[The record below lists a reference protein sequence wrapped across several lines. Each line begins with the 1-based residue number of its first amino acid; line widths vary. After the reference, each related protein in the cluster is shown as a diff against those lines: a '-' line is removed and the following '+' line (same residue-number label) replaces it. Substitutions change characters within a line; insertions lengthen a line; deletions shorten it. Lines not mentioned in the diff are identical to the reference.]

1 MTKRRRKRM
10 SSPSIALKFAI
21 KIDLSVSY
29 STLMIEFW
37 TTIVLSVIRFS
48 IAHHTWPQCRMPYE
62 RDSRHIYWSTII
74 VYLSYITS
82 NLFILEC
89 GWSVFHINQQFSCH
103 FFPSPLSLS
112 LSLLCRPTVDT
123 ERVLFILF
131 FCLFLP
137 NNVIVTRLFCLRT
150 VFVSESAFSTFRY
163 IHSVLWYHRRYK
175 ILVFCGRFFR
185 WCASRQRQAGC
196 LLFLF
201 PS

>member
-48 IAHHTWPQCRMPYE
+48 IAHHTWPQCRMPYQ

-112 LSLLCRPTVDT
+112 LYFVARQPIPNAFYLYYFLPFLTKQRHRYTV
-123 ERVLFILF
+123 VLFTHGICF
-131 FCLFLP
+131 WKRIFH
-137 NNVIVTRLFCLRT
+137 I
-150 VFVSESAFSTFRY
+150 
-163 IHSVLWYHRRYK
+163 
-175 ILVFCGRFFR
+175 
-185 WCASRQRQAGC
+185 
-196 LLFLF
+196 
-201 PS
+201 